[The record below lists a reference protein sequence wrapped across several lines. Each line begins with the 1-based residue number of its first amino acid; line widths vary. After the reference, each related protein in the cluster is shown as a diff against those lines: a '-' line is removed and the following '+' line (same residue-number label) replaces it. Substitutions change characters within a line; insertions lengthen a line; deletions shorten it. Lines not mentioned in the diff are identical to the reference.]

1 MENEKLEKMY
11 DEYYMTAEG
20 LDKSY
25 IRETLALNLTE
36 GYEKG
41 YSTIQKIFKPEELKR
56 LLGVCAAYYM
66 KKIDNDTY
74 VNAIAKFKIRIR
86 ELESKTAAD
95 REVKEMLHKM
105 IDAISDKVILSR
117 AYTFIKYLDRK
128 SVV

>member
-41 YSTIQKIFKPEELKR
+41 YSTIQKNI
-56 LLGVCAAYYM
+56 
-66 KKIDNDTY
+66 
-74 VNAIAKFKIRIR
+74 
-86 ELESKTAAD
+86 
-95 REVKEMLHKM
+95 
-105 IDAISDKVILSR
+105 
-117 AYTFIKYLDRK
+117 
-128 SVV
+128 

>member
-66 KKIDNDTY
+66 NNDTY

-117 AYTFIKYLDRK
+117 AYTFIKYLG
-128 SVV
+128 

>member
-1 MENEKLEKMY
+1 MENEELEKMY

-20 LDKSY
+20 IDKSY
-25 IRETLALNLTE
+25 IRGTLALDLTG

-56 LLGVCAAYYM
+56 LLGGCAAYYM

-95 REVKEMLHKM
+95 RELKEMLHKM
-105 IDAISDKVILSR
+105 IDAISDKVILSK
-117 AYTFIKYLDRK
+117 AYTFIKYLG
-128 SVV
+128 

>member
-95 REVKEMLHKM
+95 REVKEMLLGHAAESHVNHSWEVM
-105 IDAISDKVILSR
+105 VLC
-117 AYTFIKYLDRK
+117 K
-128 SVV
+128 SSPGCCG